1 LHLDDFHVAYYGSL
15 LTQGK
20 ASQMK
25 RSPGGVA
32 GRASQILRRSAVA
45 AVLLAAPGL
54 AAAQA
59 YPSRPLRIIIPFPP
73 GGATDISGRYIA
85 QKLGEAFGQQ
95 ALPDNRPGANGT
107 IGLELAAKAP
117 PDGHTLVIGQTGNL
131 AISPG
136 LTKVNY
142 DPTRDFAPISLVIAS
157 PHALAVHPSLPARSL
172 KDVISL
178 ARSKPGQLNYASTGS
193 GSAGHLGMELL
204 KKTTRMDIV
213 HVPYKGA
220 TPGLM
225 DLVAGH
231 VALMFTSVL
240 STAQVQQSGKVRVL
254 AVGSLQRS
262 PSLPEV
268 PTIAES
274 GYPRFEV
281 ISWWGVLGPAAV
293 PKDIVARLNSE
304 IAKVM
309 ASPDARDRIAALG
322 ADIMT
327 STPER
332 FAAYI
337 KSEQAKWG
345 QVIKDS
351 GARVD

>member
-1 LHLDDFHVAYYGSL
+1 MS
-15 LTQGK
+15 T
-20 ASQMK
+20 
-25 RSPGGVA
+25 RI
-32 GRASQILRRSAVA
+32 RVA
-45 AVLLAAPGL
+45 ASFVALLLAAPGL
-54 AAAQA
+54 VAAQA
-59 YPSRPLRIIIPFPP
+59 YPSKPLRIIIPFPP
-73 GGATDISGRYIA
+73 GAATDLTGRYVA
-85 QKLGEAFGQQ
+85 QKLGEALGQQ
-95 ALPDNRPGANGT
+95 AIPDNRPGANGT

-131 AISPG
+131 AISVG
-136 LTKVNY
+136 FTKVNY
-142 DPTRDFAPISLVIAS
+142 DPARDFAPISLLIAS

-172 KDVISL
+172 KELVAL
-178 ARSKPGQLNYASTGS
+178 AHSRPGQLNYASTGS

-204 KKTTRMDIV
+204 KKATRMDLL
-213 HVPYKGA
+213 HVPYKGGA
-220 TPGLM
+220 PGLT

-231 VALMFTSVL
+231 VALMFTSAL
-240 STAQVQQSGKVRVL
+240 STASFQKSGKVRVL

-274 GYPRFEV
+274 GHPGFEV
-281 ISWWGVLGPAAV
+281 ISWWGILGPAAM

-304 IAKVM
+304 IAKLM
-309 ASPDARDRIAALG
+309 AAPDARDRIAALG

-337 KSEQAKWG
+337 KSEQVKWG
-345 QVIKDS
+345 QAIKDT

>member
-1 LHLDDFHVAYYGSL
+1 VGA
-15 LTQGK
+15 
-20 ASQMK
+20 
-25 RSPGGVA
+25 
-32 GRASQILRRSAVA
+32 IA
-45 AVLLAAPGL
+45 AILLAAPGL
-54 AAAQA
+54 VAAQA
-59 YPSRPLRIIIPFPP
+59 YPSKPLRIIIPFPP
-73 GGATDISGRYIA
+73 GGATDIGGRYIA

-95 ALPDNRPGANGT
+95 AVPDNRPGANGT

-142 DPTRDFAPISLVIAS
+142 DPARDFAPISLVIAS

-172 KDVISL
+172 KEVISL
-178 ARSKPGQLNYASTGS
+178 ARSRPGQLNYASTGS

-220 TPGLM
+220 APGLA
-225 DLVAGH
+225 DLAAGH
-231 VALMFTSVL
+231 VVLMFTSAL
-240 STAQVQQSGKVRVL
+240 STAQIQRAGRVRVL
-254 AVGSLQRS
+254 AVGSLKRS
-262 PSLPEV
+262 PSLPDV

-274 GYPRFEV
+274 GFPGFEV
-281 ISWWGVLGPAAV
+281 ISWWGVLGQAAM
-293 PKDIVARLNSE
+293 PKDIVARLNGE
-304 IAKVM
+304 IVKMM
-309 ASPDARDRIAALG
+309 ASPDARDRIGALG

>member
-1 LHLDDFHVAYYGSL
+1 MNQRIRIVG
-15 LTQGK
+15 
-20 ASQMK
+20 
-25 RSPGGVA
+25 
-32 GRASQILRRSAVA
+32 AVA
-45 AVLLAAPGL
+45 AILLANPGL

-59 YPSRPLRIIIPFPP
+59 YPSKPLRIIVPFPP
-73 GGATDISGRYIA
+73 GAATDITGRYVA
-85 QKLGEAFGQQ
+85 QKLGEVFGQQ
-95 ALPDNRPGANGT
+95 TVPDNRPGANGT

-136 LTKVNY
+136 ITKVNY
-142 DPTRDFAPISLVIAS
+142 DPVRDFAPISLLIAS

-172 KDVISL
+172 KDVVSL
-178 ARSKPGQLNYASTGS
+178 ARSNPGQLNYASTGS

-204 KKTTRMDIV
+204 KKATRMDIV

-220 TPGLM
+220 VPGLT

-231 VALMFTSVL
+231 VALMFTSAL
-240 STAQVQQSGKVRVL
+240 STAGVQRAGKVRVL
-254 AVGSLQRS
+254 AVGSLARS

-274 GYPRFEV
+274 GYPGFEV
-281 ISWWGVLGPAAV
+281 ISWWGLLGQAAM

-304 IAKVM
+304 IVKAM
-309 ASPDARDRIAALG
+309 ASPDAQNRIGALG
-322 ADIMT
+322 ADIKT
-327 STPER
+327 STPEE

-337 KSEQAKWG
+337 RSEQAKWG
-345 QVIKDS
+345 QAIKDS

>member
-1 LHLDDFHVAYYGSL
+1 MTGERES
-15 LTQGK
+15 
-20 ASQMK
+20 
-25 RSPGGVA
+25 
-32 GRASQILRRSAVA
+32 GRAGERQARRIVGAIA
-45 AVLLAAPGL
+45 AILLAAPGL
-54 AAAQA
+54 VAAQA
-59 YPSRPLRIIIPFPP
+59 YPSKPLRIIIPFPP
-73 GGATDISGRYIA
+73 GGATDIGGRYIA

-95 ALPDNRPGANGT
+95 AVPDNRPGANGT

-117 PDGHTLVIGQTGNL
+117 PDGYTLVIGQTGNL

-142 DPTRDFAPISLVIAS
+142 DPARDFAPISLVIAS

-172 KDVISL
+172 KEVISL
-178 ARSKPGQLNYASTGS
+178 ARSRPGQLNYASTGS

-220 TPGLM
+220 APGLA
-225 DLVAGH
+225 DLAAGH
-231 VALMFTSVL
+231 VVLMFTSAL
-240 STAQVQQSGKVRVL
+240 STAQIQRAGRVRVL

-262 PSLPEV
+262 PSLPDV

-274 GYPRFEV
+274 GFPGFEV
-281 ISWWGVLGPAAV
+281 ISWWGVLGQAAM
-293 PKDIVARLNSE
+293 PKDIVARLNGE
-304 IAKVM
+304 IVKMM
-309 ASPDARDRIAALG
+309 ASPDARDRIGALG

>member
-1 LHLDDFHVAYYGSL
+1 MTGERES
-15 LTQGK
+15 
-20 ASQMK
+20 
-25 RSPGGVA
+25 
-32 GRASQILRRSAVA
+32 GRAGERQARRIVGAIA
-45 AVLLAAPGL
+45 AILLAAPGL
-54 AAAQA
+54 VAAQA
-59 YPSRPLRIIIPFPP
+59 YPSKPLRIIIPFPP
-73 GGATDISGRYIA
+73 GGATDIGGRYIA

-95 ALPDNRPGANGT
+95 AVPDNRPGANGT

-142 DPTRDFAPISLVIAS
+142 DPARDFAPISLVIAS

-172 KDVISL
+172 KEVISL

-220 TPGLM
+220 APGLA
-225 DLVAGH
+225 DLAAGH
-231 VALMFTSVL
+231 VVLMFTSAL
-240 STAQVQQSGKVRVL
+240 STAQIQRAGRVRVL

-262 PSLPEV
+262 PSLPDV

-274 GYPRFEV
+274 GFPGFEV
-281 ISWWGVLGPAAV
+281 ISWWGVLGQAAM
-293 PKDIVARLNSE
+293 PKDIVARLNGE
-304 IAKVM
+304 IVKMM
-309 ASPDARDRIAALG
+309 ASPDARDRIGALG

>member
-1 LHLDDFHVAYYGSL
+1 VGA
-15 LTQGK
+15 
-20 ASQMK
+20 
-25 RSPGGVA
+25 
-32 GRASQILRRSAVA
+32 IA
-45 AVLLAAPGL
+45 AILLAAPGL
-54 AAAQA
+54 VAAQA
-59 YPSRPLRIIIPFPP
+59 YPSKPLRIIIPFPP
-73 GGATDISGRYIA
+73 GGATDIGGRYIA

-95 ALPDNRPGANGT
+95 AVPDNRPGANGT

-142 DPTRDFAPISLVIAS
+142 DPARDFAPISLVIAS

-172 KDVISL
+172 KEVISL
-178 ARSKPGQLNYASTGS
+178 ARSRPGQLNYASTGS

-220 TPGLM
+220 APGLA
-225 DLVAGH
+225 DLAAGH
-231 VALMFTSVL
+231 VVLMFTSAL
-240 STAQVQQSGKVRVL
+240 STAQIQRAGRVRVL

-262 PSLPEV
+262 PSLPDV

-274 GYPRFEV
+274 GFPGFEV
-281 ISWWGVLGPAAV
+281 ISWWGVLGQAAM
-293 PKDIVARLNSE
+293 PKDIVARLNGE
-304 IAKVM
+304 IVKMM
-309 ASPDARDRIAALG
+309 ASPDARDRIGALG

>member
-1 LHLDDFHVAYYGSL
+1 MNQRIRIVG
-15 LTQGK
+15 
-20 ASQMK
+20 
-25 RSPGGVA
+25 
-32 GRASQILRRSAVA
+32 AVA
-45 AVLLAAPGL
+45 AILLANPGL

-59 YPSRPLRIIIPFPP
+59 YPSKPLRIIVPFPP
-73 GGATDISGRYIA
+73 GAATDITGRYVA
-85 QKLGEAFGQQ
+85 QKLGEVFGQQ
-95 ALPDNRPGANGT
+95 PVPDNRPGANGT

-136 LTKVNY
+136 ITKVNY
-142 DPTRDFAPISLVIAS
+142 DPVRDFAPISLLIAS

-172 KDVISL
+172 KDVVSL
-178 ARSKPGQLNYASTGS
+178 ARSNPGQLNYASTGS

-204 KKTTRMDIV
+204 KKATRMELV

-220 TPGLM
+220 VPGLT

-231 VALMFTSVL
+231 VALMFTSAL
-240 STAQVQQSGKVRVL
+240 STAGVQRAGKVRVL
-254 AVGSLQRS
+254 AVGSLARS

-274 GYPRFEV
+274 GYPGFEV
-281 ISWWGVLGPAAV
+281 ISWWGLLGQAAM

-304 IAKVM
+304 IVKAM
-309 ASPDARDRIAALG
+309 ASPDAQNRIGALG
-322 ADIMT
+322 ADIKT
-327 STPER
+327 STPEE

-337 KSEQAKWG
+337 RSEQAKWG
-345 QVIKDS
+345 QAIKDS